1 MQARG
6 LSVLPIG
13 PKSSSWWSSPLLL
26 RSLQLTIWVGPD
38 ARGQGNERFH
48 PHTRGDNAEFPGLG
62 DPVADLLCPV
72 WRQLPRYN
80 GIPMLAHEYNDHP

>member
-1 MQARG
+1 M
-6 LSVLPIG
+6 
-13 PKSSSWWSSPLLL
+13 SPFMTLALGWIQIL
-26 RSLQLTIWVGPD
+26 
-38 ARGQGNERFH
+38 ACQGNERFH